1 MKDISSI
8 VLIIFAILSFGI
20 RLFKKANLQPE
31 SERPTPM
38 KKDLDPIS
46 SNQEEESDLP
56 LPKPHEASPITMSEK
71 PRKETVK
78 RPEKTENT
86 SISDDFD
93 LAKAVIYSEILKPRT
108 FDEE

>member
-56 LPKPHEASPITMSEK
+56 QPKPYEASPITMSEK

-78 RPEKTENT
+78 RLKKTENP
-86 SISDDFD
+86 SIPDDFD